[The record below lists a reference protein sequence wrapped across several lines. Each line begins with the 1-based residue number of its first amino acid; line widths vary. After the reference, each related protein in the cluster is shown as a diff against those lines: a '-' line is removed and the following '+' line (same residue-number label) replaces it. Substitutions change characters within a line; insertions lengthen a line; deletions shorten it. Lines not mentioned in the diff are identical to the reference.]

1 MRALAR
7 LARAKAAASAVDT
20 TTEAATATRCSTG
33 AASATHR
40 ATSTTVTAPS
50 ATADATIRI
59 SAHHPIRRLNGRSR
73 VAGCRRWCRGWS
85 AGVRL
90 EGSVNDGEAVERPPS
105 RCRSRCL
112 ERSGDLLAYGFTRAR
127 WKGRSIELWS
137 HDVERDTVSVG
148 DTMRALREVAVGEH
162 HRLLCA
168 DAVAGVLEQDG
179 VGLVDLRT
187 AAPLRIGNVE
197 HPDALVPQ
205 LPPEVNLVLELR
217 VARAHGARDVLGQ
230 HALERDAKHLGDVTP
245 AKLFVLGTSSADPPG
260 SAKLTTGSATPKRR
274 ALGPLFCRLLPS
286 PSGSHWSLEG
296 AGARDGRRL
305 ARPPCRVEFWT
316 RQRRRTQLTTSS
328 SPRPG

>member
-1 MRALAR
+1 
-7 LARAKAAASAVDT
+7 
-20 TTEAATATRCSTG
+20 
-33 AASATHR
+33 
-40 ATSTTVTAPS
+40 
-50 ATADATIRI
+50 
-59 SAHHPIRRLNGRSR
+59 
-73 VAGCRRWCRGWS
+73 
-85 AGVRL
+85 VRL

-197 HPDALVPQ
+197 HPDALVSQ

-245 AKLFVLGTSSADPPG
+245 AKLFVLGTRRPPILRGARSLPPG
-260 SAKLTTGSATPKRR
+260 ARR
-274 ALGPLFCRLLPS
+274 RNVVRWALF
-286 PSGSHWSLEG
+286 SG
-296 AGARDGRRL
+296 RGRPRRP
-305 ARPPCRVEFWT
+305 APRPPT
-316 RQRRRTQLTTSS
+316 L
-328 SPRPG
+328 PGGVLDATAAAHAADDFLFTAT